1 MSKIDNN
8 ILNKKKMFTG
18 IIEEIG
24 ILKKIKK
31 DNKNLILDIGAS
43 FLKELKVN
51 QSISHNGICLTII
64 NLEKTHYTVC
74 VVYETI
80 IKTNIL
86 TLKEGDLINLERCLK
101 MGDRID
107 GHIVQGHI
115 DNTIECIESK
125 DVNGSWNFS
134 FKYPKLY
141 DKYLIPKGSI
151 ALNGVS
157 LTITSINQLKHTF
170 SVTIIPYTL
179 EHTNFKKLK
188 SGDLVNVEFDLVA
201 KQIAKLKNV

>member
-1 MSKIDNN
+1 
-8 ILNKKKMFTG
+8 MFTG

-31 DNKNLILDIGAS
+31 DKRNLLLDIGAS
-43 FLKELKVN
+43 FLKELKIN

-64 NLEKTHYTVC
+64 NIEKTYYTVC

-86 TLKEGDLINLERCLK
+86 RLKEGDLINLERCLK

-115 DNTIECIESK
+115 DDNIECVKVE
-125 DVNGSWNFS
+125 DGDGSWNFS

-141 DKYLIPKGSI
+141 DNYLIPKGSI

-157 LTITSINQLKHTF
+157 LTIASINQLKHTF

-179 EHTNFKKLK
+179 QHTNLKHLKK
-188 SGDLVNVEFDLVA
+188 GDFVNVEFDLVA
-201 KQIAKLKNV
+201 KQIAKLKSV

>member
-1 MSKIDNN
+1 
-8 ILNKKKMFTG
+8 MFTG

-31 DNKNLILDIGAS
+31 DKKNLILDIDAS
-43 FLKELKVN
+43 FLKELKIN
-51 QSISHNGICLTII
+51 QSISHNGICLTVI
-64 NLEKTHYTVC
+64 NIEKKHYTVC

-115 DNTIECIESK
+115 DDNIECVRVE
-125 DVNGSWNFS
+125 DVDGSWNFS

-141 DKYLIPKGSI
+141 DNYLIPKGSI

-157 LTITSINQLKHTF
+157 LTITSIDQLKHIF

-179 EHTNFKKLK
+179 KHTNFKNLK
-188 SGDLVNVEFDLVA
+188 KGDLVNIEFDLLA